1 VKRLFLALTLL
12 LVSTTIA
19 LAQTPDLNTLIPQG
33 GSSAAARII
42 QMVALLTILSVAP
55 GILIMVTSFTRF
67 IIALSFV
74 RSGLGL
80 QSTPANLVLI
90 SLALFMTFYV
100 MAPTFDRAW
109 QDGIAPLMDNKID
122 EKAASSRSASLCSS
136 RFATR
141 ICACS
146 KTSRRRT

>member
-1 VKRLFLALTLL
+1 MRRAVR
-12 LVSTTIA
+12 
-19 LAQTPDLNTLIPQG
+19 
-33 GSSAAARII
+33 AA
-42 QMVALLTILSVAP
+42 VALLAASSPAAAQTVDLNALVPAGGATASGRIIELVAILTVLSVAP
-55 GILIMVTSFTRF
+55 GLLIMVTSFTRF

-122 EKAASSRSASLCSS
+122 EKAALPKIVEPFRQ
-136 RFATR
+136 F
-141 ICACS
+141 
-146 KTSRRRT
+146 